1 MLERLGAFVGGFL
14 FAAEDHDDA
23 ALGIE
28 LDDHVGAFV
37 GDPNVVFFIDAHGM
51 GEGPSVEVVANL
63 AKELSV
69 RGKFEKLSRGG
80 SVGGTAGVAARE
92 DEDVALGVDGD
103 ADGFAEV
110 EVGGQLEEV
119 GNGVVTDRGYGGL
132 LGEER
137 SGQE

>member
-92 DEDVALGVDGD
+92 DEDVSLGVAVVDG
-103 ADGFAEV
+103 
-110 EVGGQLEEV
+110 LY
-119 GNGVVTDRGYGGL
+119 TKPLGL
-132 LGEER
+132 RLRSAEER
-137 SGQE
+137 RGRWDAGNEAKCA